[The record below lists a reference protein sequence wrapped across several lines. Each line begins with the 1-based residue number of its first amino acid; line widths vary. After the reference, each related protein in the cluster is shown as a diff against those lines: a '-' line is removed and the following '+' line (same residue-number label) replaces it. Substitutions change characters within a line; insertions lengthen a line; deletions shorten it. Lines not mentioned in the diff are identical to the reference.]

1 MPMPITRSAI
11 QRIADH
17 RIRAAIAA
25 GEMDGMPGAGK
36 PIPGIDDA
44 YDPRTPAPL
53 VELVPPS
60 RPTWLPFEASPEALT
75 FYALNR

>member
-36 PIPGIDDA
+36 PIAGIDDA
-44 YDPRTPAPL
+44 YDPLWWVKGWIARSEIATDLASRGA
-53 VELVPPS
+53 S
-60 RPTWLPFEASPEALT
+60 RP
-75 FYALNR
+75 